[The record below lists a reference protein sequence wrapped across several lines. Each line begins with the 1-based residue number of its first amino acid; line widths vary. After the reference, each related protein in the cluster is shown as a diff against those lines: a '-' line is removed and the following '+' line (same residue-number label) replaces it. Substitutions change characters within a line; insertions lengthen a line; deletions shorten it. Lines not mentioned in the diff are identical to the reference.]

1 MYRFDIDIN
10 PVIAGKEIHLEG
22 ICEMLSSDTFKV
34 TMTEPYKG
42 LSVTKHFDDAEE
54 MDMDA
59 TFSKV
64 EKGKFSIEVQKS
76 EGVSGLIIYT

>member
-10 PVIAGKEIHLEG
+10 PVIAGKEIQLEG
-22 ICEMLSSDTFKV
+22 ICEMISSDTFKV

-42 LSVTKHFDDAEE
+42 LSVIKHFDNAGE

-59 TFSKV
+59 TYSQV
-64 EKGKFSIEVQKS
+64 EKYLIKLYEPGRMKS
-76 EGVSGLIIYT
+76 K

>member
-10 PVIAGKEIHLEG
+10 PVIAGKEIHLKG
-22 ICEMLSSDTFKV
+22 ICEMISSNTFTV
-34 TMTEPYKG
+34 IMTRPFNG
-42 LSVTKHFDDAEE
+42 LTVTKHFGNIGE

-64 EKGKFSIEVQKS
+64 EKDLIKLYEQETKRIESK
-76 EGVSGLIIYT
+76 

>member
-10 PVIAGKEIHLEG
+10 PVVAGKEIHLEG
-22 ICEMLSSDTFKV
+22 ICEMISSNTFTV
-34 TMTEPYKG
+34 IMTRPFNG
-42 LSVTKHFDDAEE
+42 LTVTKHFGNIGE

-64 EKGKFSIEVQKS
+64 EKDLIKLYEQETKRIESK
-76 EGVSGLIIYT
+76 

>member
-34 TMTEPYKG
+34 IMTKPFNG
-42 LSVTKHFDDAEE
+42 LAVTKHFDNVEE

-64 EKGKFSIEVQKS
+64 EKDLITLFEQETKRIESK
-76 EGVSGLIIYT
+76 

>member
-10 PVIAGKEIHLEG
+10 PVIAGKEIQLEG
-22 ICEMLSSDTFKV
+22 ICEMISSDTFKV

-42 LSVTKHFDDAEE
+42 LSVIKHFDNAGE

-64 EKGKFSIEVQKS
+64 EKDLITLYEEETKRIESK
-76 EGVSGLIIYT
+76 

>member
-1 MYRFDIDIN
+1 MCRFDIDIN
-10 PVIAGKEIHLEG
+10 PVIAGKEIQLEG
-22 ICEMLSSDTFKV
+22 ICEMISSDTFKV

-42 LSVTKHFDDAEE
+42 LSVIKHFDNAGE

-64 EKGKFSIEVQKS
+64 EKDLITLYEEETKRIESK
-76 EGVSGLIIYT
+76 

>member
-10 PVIAGKEIHLEG
+10 PVIAGKEIQLEG

-42 LSVTKHFDDAEE
+42 LSVTKHFDDVEE

-59 TFSKV
+59 TFLKV
-64 EKGKFSIEVQKS
+64 EKDLITLFEQETKRIESK
-76 EGVSGLIIYT
+76 

>member
-10 PVIAGKEIHLEG
+10 PVIAGKEIHLED
-22 ICEMLSSDTFKV
+22 ICEMISSDTFKV

-42 LSVTKHFDDAEE
+42 LSVIKHFDNAGE

-64 EKGKFSIEVQKS
+64 EKDLITLYEEETKRIESK
-76 EGVSGLIIYT
+76 

>member
-1 MYRFDIDIN
+1 
-10 PVIAGKEIHLEG
+10 
-22 ICEMLSSDTFKV
+22 MLSSDTFKV
-34 TMTEPYKG
+34 TMTEPYKR

-64 EKGKFSIEVQKS
+64 EEDLIKLFEQGTKRIESK
-76 EGVSGLIIYT
+76 

>member
-1 MYRFDIDIN
+1 MYRFDIHIT
-10 PVIAGKEIHLEG
+10 PVIADKEIPLAG

-42 LSVTKHFDDAEE
+42 LSVIKHFDNAGE

-64 EKGKFSIEVQKS
+64 EKDLITLYEEETKRIESK
-76 EGVSGLIIYT
+76 

>member
-1 MYRFDIDIN
+1 MFRFNIDIT
-10 PVIAGKEIHLEG
+10 PSIDGKEVHLEG

-42 LSVTKHFDDAEE
+42 LSVTKHFDDAGE

-64 EKGKFSIEVQKS
+64 EKDLIKLYEQETKRI
-76 EGVSGLIIYT
+76 GLK

>member
-1 MYRFDIDIN
+1 MHRFDIDIN

-42 LSVTKHFDDAEE
+42 LSITKHFDND
-54 MDMDA
+54 
-59 TFSKV
+59 
-64 EKGKFSIEVQKS
+64 
-76 EGVSGLIIYT
+76 EGLWT

>member
-1 MYRFDIDIN
+1 MFRFNIDIT
-10 PVIAGKEIHLEG
+10 PSIDGKEVHLEG

-42 LSVTKHFDDAEE
+42 LSVTKYVDDAGE
-54 MDMDA
+54 MDLDA

-64 EKGKFSIEVQKS
+64 EKDLIKLYEQETKRI
-76 EGVSGLIIYT
+76 GLK

>member
-42 LSVTKHFDDAEE
+42 LSVTKHFDDAGE

-59 TFSKV
+59 TFLKV
-64 EKGKFSIEVQKS
+64 EKDLITLFEQETKRIESK
-76 EGVSGLIIYT
+76 

>member
-1 MYRFDIDIN
+1 
-10 PVIAGKEIHLEG
+10 
-22 ICEMLSSDTFKV
+22 
-34 TMTEPYKG
+34 MTEPYKG

-64 EKGKFSIEVQKS
+64 EKDLIKLYEQETKRI
-76 EGVSGLIIYT
+76 GLK

>member
-10 PVIAGKEIHLEG
+10 PVIAGKEIQLEG
-22 ICEMLSSDTFKV
+22 ICEMISSDTFKV

-42 LSVTKHFDDAEE
+42 LSVTKHFDDAGE

-64 EKGKFSIEVQKS
+64 EKDLITLYEEETKRIESK
-76 EGVSGLIIYT
+76 

>member
-1 MYRFDIDIN
+1 MCRFDIDIN
-10 PVIAGKEIHLEG
+10 PVIAGKEIQLEG
-22 ICEMLSSDTFKV
+22 ICEMISSDTFKV

-42 LSVTKHFDDAEE
+42 LSVIKHFDNAGE

-64 EKGKFSIEVQKS
+64 EKDLIRLYEEETKRIESK
-76 EGVSGLIIYT
+76 